1 MSGDDLASAV
11 ESTNVFA
18 RVSPEHKLRIVEALQ
33 AKGHVVA
40 MTGDGVNDAP
50 ALKKSDIGVAMG
62 TGTDVAKEA
71 ADMVLIDDN
80 FATIVA
86 AVEEGRVVYDNVR
99 RFVMFSIAGNIGK
112 VLTVAVPPF
121 FGLPLLLMPIQ
132 ILFSNLLTDG
142 LLGLGLGFEKAER
155 NTMRRPP
162 IPPQSGIF
170 SGGLGLHV
178 TWLGLFIGTLV
189 IAAGGWTWVQLMA
202 DGALSTDEGYYLA
215 SVVFMTLALIQL
227 GRVMSTRSFSDPVF
241 VLNVCSNRVL
251 ITMILLAL
259 ALQVMA
265 VYLPAA
271 QPFFHTVPLGV
282 VAVGIGIGLAVTVLL
297 AMELEKWVRARA
309 GLALAS
315 GVAASSEKT

>member
-1 MSGDDLASAV
+1 VDG
-11 ESTNVFA
+11 FA
-18 RVSPEHKLRIVEALQ
+18 EVYPEDKYVVVQRLQ
-33 AKGHVVA
+33 AAGHVTG

-50 ALKKSDIGVAMG
+50 ALKKADIGVAMG

-162 IPPQSGIF
+162 IPPQAGIF
-170 SGGLGLHV
+170 SGGLGFHV
-178 TWLGLFIGTLV
+178 TWLGFLIGALTIGV
-189 IAAGGWTWVQLMA
+189 GAWHWEAFMA
-202 DGALSTDEGYYLA
+202 DGTLSADESIHLVT
-215 SVVFMTLALIQL
+215 VVFTTLALIQL
-227 GRVMSTRSFSDPVF
+227 GRVMSTRSFTDPVIA
-241 VLNVCSNRVL
+241 LNISGNRVL
-251 ITMILLAL
+251 AAMMAL
-259 ALQVMA
+259 ALVLQAVA

-271 QPFFHTVPLGV
+271 QPFFHTASLPWTALALG
-282 VAVGIGIGLAVTVLL
+282 
-297 AMELEKWVRARA
+297 A
-309 GLALAS
+309 GLALVVL
-315 GVAASSEKT
+315 VAMEIEKWIRRRLSRSRDAKQGPAYAAEAGRRTGDTA

>member
-1 MSGDDLASAV
+1 M
-11 ESTNVFA
+11 
-18 RVSPEHKLRIVEALQ
+18 HKLRLVKALQ
-33 AKGHVVA
+33 ADDAVTA

-50 ALKKSDIGVAMG
+50 ALKKADIGVAMG

-121 FGLPLLLMPIQ
+121 FGMPLLLMPIQ

-162 IPPQSGIF
+162 IPPQAGIF

-178 TWLGLFIGTLV
+178 TWLGFLIGALTIGV
-189 IAAGGWTWVQLMA
+189 GFWHWQAFVA
-202 DGALSTDEGYYLA
+202 DGALSPGESIYLVT
-215 SVVFMTLALIQL
+215 VVFMTLALLQL
-227 GRVMSTRSFSDPVF
+227 GRVASTRSFTDPVTS
-241 VLNVCSNRVL
+241 LNVFSNRVL
-251 ITMILLAL
+251 IAMIGTAL
-259 ALQVMA
+259 VLQAAA

-271 QPFFHTVPLGV
+271 QPFFHTTALPVADL
-282 VAVGIGIGLAVTVLL
+282 AVGAALALLVLL
-297 AMELEKWVRARA
+297 CMEAEKWIRPGGRRGEAGSLPRAD
-309 GLALAS
+309 G
-315 GVAASSEKT
+315 AAARRSAR